1 MSANVGASRIRI
13 AVLIVAEIS
22 SEFSALAMFALHI
35 GQANVCAAA
44 ARIAAAHSRPLA
56 PFAQHH
62 IAERDQAAYQVR
74 AVQPGENISV
84 PAVVIPVDVEAARDQ
99 ALPQDELRG

>member
-22 SEFSALAMFALHI
+22 SEFSALATLALHI

-44 ARIAAAHSRPLA
+44 AGIAAALNNKK
-56 PFAQHH
+56 FANRLSL
-62 IAERDQAAYQVR
+62 ISPPVKDQRQQVDPKPI
-74 AVQPGENISV
+74 QKV
-84 PAVVIPVDVEAARDQ
+84 PV
-99 ALPQDELRG
+99 